1 MDQQSSH
8 RTAPEDDEP
17 TATGW
22 RQILGAPYG
31 LRLLAISAGIGLH
44 AFNEVA
50 IAPVLPIAL
59 EALGGIAFLPFVYAA
74 FFAFV
79 IVGGLSASPLRR
91 RFGARLALSGAGV
104 IYLVGIFIQFTAL
117 NAPMLLAGRVAQGL
131 ADGWIVAL
139 SYSLIADLFPPKLV
153 PRIFAVEAVLW
164 AAAAVLGPFAGGLT
178 VEHVGWRAAL
188 AVSVPVVALFFIVM
202 PFALPKEKRAETPV
216 TPHRLIPPRL
226 FTVSSTVG
234 CGSWLLFL
242 MMCAQSVSTVFLA
255 YTLHHRLGLA
265 PVKVGLVLITLS
277 MSWSVAAIP
286 IGGIDNL
293 AMRQRI
299 MRIGPLL
306 QICGAALVSSG
317 LYTLVLPLVLV
328 GQVFNG
334 VGFAMAF
341 ASASHAVIE
350 DADPEHRMTTSALL
364 PSLETSGFVF
374 GSSVIGGL
382 ASLFGA
388 QAQLSA
394 QTPTSAIFYLW
405 GASACLSG
413 LAFFAAK
420 GVTVKLRQD

>member
-1 MDQQSSH
+1 MDQQTRS
-8 RTAPEDDEP
+8 TDEGEG
-17 TATGW
+17 TKWGE
-22 RQILGAPYG
+22 ILAAPYG
-31 LRLLAISAGIGLH
+31 LRLMAISAGIGLH

-59 EALGGIAFLPFVYAA
+59 EALGGIALLPFVYAA

-79 IVGGLSASPLRR
+79 IAGGLSASPLRR
-91 RFGARLALSGAGV
+91 RFGARLALFGAGL
-104 IYLVGIFIQFTAL
+104 IYLGGILIQFTAI

-139 SYSLIADLFPPKLV
+139 SYTLIADLFPPRLV

-178 VEHVGWRAAL
+178 VQHVGWRAAL
-188 AVSVPVVALFFIVM
+188 AVSVPVVALFFAVM
-202 PFALPKEKRAETPV
+202 PFALPRKDKPAPTDTR
-216 TPHRLIPPRL
+216 HRLIPPRL
-226 FTVSSTVG
+226 FTFGSSVG

-255 YTLHHRLGLA
+255 YTLHHRLGLE

-277 MSWSVAAIP
+277 LSWSIGAIP
-286 IGGIDNL
+286 IANIDHL
-293 AMRQRI
+293 PTRQRI

-306 QICGAALVSSG
+306 QICGAVLVANG
-317 LYTLVLPLVLV
+317 LFREFLPLVLL

-334 VGFAMAF
+334 LGFSMVF
-341 ASASHAVIE
+341 GSASQAVIE

-364 PSLETSGFVF
+364 PSLETSGFVA

-382 ASLFGA
+382 ASGFGA
-388 QAQLSA
+388 QAQLA
-394 QTPTSAIFYLW
+394 GTAETPVIFYLW
-405 GASACLSG
+405 GTSACLSL
-413 LAFFAAK
+413 LAFLAAR
-420 GVTVKLRQD
+420 GVTVKHRSA

>member
-1 MDQQSSH
+1 MDQQN
-8 RTAPEDDEP
+8 TAKQAPSDED
-17 TATGW
+17 AAASGW

-59 EALGGIAFLPFVYAA
+59 EALGGIALLPFVYAA

-104 IYLVGIFIQFTAL
+104 IYLFGILIQFSSI

-178 VEHVGWRAAL
+178 VQYVGWQAAL
-188 AVSVPVVALFFIVM
+188 AVSVPVVALFFLVM
-202 PFALPKEKRAETPV
+202 PFALPKEKRAEKPE
-216 TPHRLIPPRL
+216 TPHRIIPPRL
-226 FTVSSTVG
+226 FTLSSTVG
-234 CGSWLLFL
+234 CGSWVLFL

-255 YTLHHRLGLA
+255 YTLHHRLGLV

-277 MSWSVAAIP
+277 LSWSVAAIP
-286 IGGIDNL
+286 IGSVDNL

-306 QICGAALVSSG
+306 QICGAALVSAG
-317 LYTLVLPLVLV
+317 LYNLFLPLVLV

-334 VGFAMAF
+334 VGFAMSF

-350 DADPEHRMTTSALL
+350 DADPEHRRTTSALL
-364 PSLETSGFVF
+364 PSLETSGFVV
-374 GSSVIGGL
+374 GSSIIGGL
-382 ASLFGA
+382 ASLMGA
-388 QAQLSA
+388 QSLLSA

-405 GASACLSG
+405 GTSACLSA

-420 GVTVKLRQD
+420 GVTVKLRKD